1 MPSGGLDTPYMV
13 KLQSGK
19 AITTLSEGDEAPSNE
34 IKPVE
39 RLTDGWP
46 WYG

>member
-19 AITTLSEGDEAPSNE
+19 AVTTLSEGDAAASNE

-39 RLTDGWP
+39 RLTDGRP
-46 WYG
+46 